1 MRRMVFLLLLAL
13 AAAGCPSA
21 PKEGTAPP
29 TPTGDTT
36 AAAKPMPSF
45 SLNRIDGAAFAS
57 AEISGKPTMV
67 NFWHPE

>member
-1 MRRMVFLLLLAL
+1 MRRMVFLLLFAL

-29 TPTGDTT
+29 PGDTT

-57 AEISGKPTMV
+57 AELSGKPTMV